1 MLIAIWGI
9 INKIVLLYCVNW
21 LFLFQ
26 ILYELKDLRQY
37 ERFIL
42 IVMFKFVNVNKDF
55 SPHVNDP
62 PPQLIIFRQIHTQM
76 IGKSQIH
83 Y

>member
-9 INKIVLLYCVNW
+9 INKIVLLYCVKW

-37 ERFIL
+37 ERFI
-42 IVMFKFVNVNKDF
+42 
-55 SPHVNDP
+55 
-62 PPQLIIFRQIHTQM
+62 
-76 IGKSQIH
+76 
-83 Y
+83 